1 MGLFDGLFGSSE
13 STTELPDWVVGP
25 AQEMLQRSVDMGKAG
40 YMPWTGPSV
49 AAIDRSQV
57 AGMRNNQDMA
67 AAFGMQTAMPNIMPA
82 TDYGNGVFGYSSMP
96 LYEQNMATLQETRP
110 GQMDYYNSFF
120 VDPVTGVEGT
130 RMQQSNLPT
139 IMQDMLDNHTSP
151 HEEARQNA
159 WAQAHIDDVN
169 SRNGTNGQGGLRGVL
184 GNYTGLLDM
193 INGGGPGASGANFGG
208 LLGGIS
214 NGLGFSPIG
223 GGDSGRN
230 GARPD
235 VGSNPNSGWGFDS
248 IGDMFDGGGPG
259 ASGSTYGGGIW
270 G

>member
-57 AGMRNNQDMA
+57 AGMKNNQDMA

-120 VDPVTGVEGT
+120 VDPVSGVEGAN
-130 RMQQSNLPT
+130 MNAGQQGSTGPLTYN
-139 IMQDMLDNHTSP
+139 QSP
-151 HEEARQNA
+151 QFEGNEYYSDQARRDRA
-159 WAQAHIDDVN
+159 IDDVLYGHLGGMAGQ
-169 SRNGTNGQGGLRGVL
+169 SVQSMPPMQGPQQPGQGG
-184 GNYTGLLDM
+184 YTGLGDM
-193 INGGGPGASGANFGG
+193 FDGGGPGQSGDKFGG

-214 NGLGFSPIG
+214 NARGKKPG
-223 GGDSGRN
+223 GGLL
-230 GARPD
+230 
-235 VGSNPNSGWGFDS
+235 
-248 IGDMFDGGGPG
+248 GGLF
-259 ASGSTYGGGIW
+259 
-270 G
+270 

>member
-1 MGLFDGLFGSSE
+1 MGLFSGLFGSSE
-13 STTELPDWVVGP
+13 SKSELPDWVVGP
-25 AQEMLQRSVDMGKAG
+25 ATEMLQRSVDLGKAG

-57 AGMRNNQDMA
+57 AGMQNNQDIA

-96 LYEQNMATLQETRP
+96 LYDQNMATLQATLP

-139 IMQDMLDNHTSP
+139 MMAQYQENRDSQAEDN
-151 HEEARQNA
+151 RNQGF
-159 WAQAHIDDVN
+159 IDSVTGW
-169 SRNGTNGQGGLRGVL
+169 NGGT
-184 GNYTGLLDM
+184 YTGQRDTSNGAM
-193 INGGGPGASGANFGG
+193 DGGGF
-208 LLGGIS
+208 LGGY
-214 NGLGFSPIG
+214 NG
-223 GGDSGRN
+223 
-230 GARPD
+230 
-235 VGSNPNSGWGFDS
+235 

-259 ASGSTYGGGIW
+259 RSGDTFGGALDGISNAL
-270 G
+270 GRTPGEGLLGGLF